1 MLFIKLVKMK
11 KRLLIFILS
20 GILVPTIFFSCKDE
34 DVAKGL
40 ITISGITK
48 LDVEANPIGS
58 NDITDWKFTDS
69 WSFSEENLFIKNN
82 SSSTVTE
89 STAPNS
95 SVVVIGYPNPAKS
108 LIFIAFQ
115 LEKNMY
121 YDLRVVDKNLNI
133 KLKKDSVKYGGISLG
148 DSAFINN
155 ELYRIYYK
163 IHSDN
168 KIYRGHGDFKFIN

>member
-1 MLFIKLVKMK
+1 M
-11 KRLLIFILS
+11 
-20 GILVPTIFFSCKDE
+20 LVPTIIFSCKDE

-48 LDVEANPIGS
+48 LDAEAYPIGS

-69 WSFSEENLFIKNN
+69 WSSNEENLFKKNN
-82 SSSTVTE
+82 SSSTATE

-95 SVVVIGYPNPAKS
+95 SVIVLGYPNPAKDR
-108 LIFIAFQ
+108 IFVAFQ
-115 LEKNMY
+115 LEKTMY
-121 YDLRVVDKNLNI
+121 YDFRVVDKNLNI
-133 KLKKDSVKYGGISLG
+133 KLKMDSVKYGGVSIR